1 MITANPPPSV
11 ATFMYFIG
19 RLNPPHAGH
28 LMALTQLVDA
38 GRAAGIVP
46 LILLGSGPKA
56 GNPLDN
62 PITFDLKR
70 RFVEYKLAETR
81 GFERDRDYFLRE
93 MTNPAKNVADYVRA
107 GLARYPG
114 SVHLAAIHIIH
125 VAGGKDEDAS
135 KLDFV
140 KKFAFDAAFDL
151 KPDTDAITVSTQTAT
166 QPTATQPTGT
176 QPTGTQPTA
185 TQPTATQPTATQ
197 QTAFSEISGTIVR
210 KDAFR
215 NYLTGSGVDGF
226 LRERGGIYREFY
238 SEMAQEMYAGII
250 APATKSA
257 RSKVEAYLDPTAAS
271 AFATKPAT
279 KPATKRAR
287 RKSPPSPPAKK
298 KRSANTGGRQTAKR
312 R

>member
-166 QPTATQPTGT
+166 QPTATQPT
-176 QPTGTQPTA
+176 
-185 TQPTATQPTATQ
+185 ATQ